1 MRRGNDF
8 ASTRSGDERMKPQKS
23 VEDLFSEA
31 LDAEREAKDLQGA
44 ARQAKLKKAE
54 RLLNEAL
61 AQAAA

>member
-1 MRRGNDF
+1 
-8 ASTRSGDERMKPQKS
+8 MKPQKS